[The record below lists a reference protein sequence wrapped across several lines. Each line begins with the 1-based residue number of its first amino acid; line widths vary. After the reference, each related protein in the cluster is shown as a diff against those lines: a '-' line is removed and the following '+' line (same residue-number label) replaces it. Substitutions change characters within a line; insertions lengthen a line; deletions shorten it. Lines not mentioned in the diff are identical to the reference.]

1 MIYSGTLSVKPLLGF
16 DSFKTAEKTICRI
29 ETIHMIR
36 KGQIEEIQ
44 SALSVVQFINK
55 IMGISA

>member
-1 MIYSGTLSVKPLLGF
+1 MLGF
-16 DSFKTAEKTICRI
+16 DGFETAEKTICGI
-29 ETIHMIR
+29 EVMHMIR

-44 SALSVVQFINK
+44 SALAEVEFINK